1 MDDIGGEYSYIF
13 NRLNKLE
20 GALKNI
26 CRQNTELK
34 EANHKLRL
42 EHDTWQQRE
51 NARERVL
58 NAIDNG
64 NAAGT
69 DQAVR

>member
-1 MDDIGGEYSYIF
+1 MDDIGGEYKYIF
-13 NRLNKLE
+13 NRLKKLE

-51 NARERVL
+51 NARERIL
-58 NAIDNG
+58 ASYDR
-64 NAAGT
+64 NAAGN
-69 DQAVR
+69 DKAAG